1 MKFTLFLLATTSA
14 ICGAATET
22 RLMRYPDISRDAI
35 VFDYAG
41 DLWTAPRAGG
51 QARRLTAH
59 PGDELYPKFSP
70 DGKWIAFTGE
80 YDGNSDVYVIPSEGG
95 EPRRLTFHPGVDQ
108 VLGWTPDGKVLFRSG
123 RSSANGLQKLFVVSI
138 DGGLPEMLS
147 VPHAS

>member
-22 RLMRYPDISRDAI
+22 RLMRYPDISRVAI

-80 YDGNSDVYVIPSEGG
+80 YDGNSDPFGGYRAGRWQLRGG
-95 EPRRLTFHPGVDQ
+95 ECRGKHRF
-108 VLGWTPDGKVLFRSG
+108 VLGGSRWRRELRDC
-123 RSSANGLQKLFVVSI
+123 NFVP
-138 DGGLPEMLS
+138 L
-147 VPHAS
+147 